1 MATILSSAVLEYVSL
16 EEIHDP
22 GLEGEQIKASPF
34 IFNCFFFFFWE
45 GSCFVLYWGEQLDI
59 SV

>member
-34 IFNCFFFFFWE
+34 IFNCFFF
-45 GSCFVLYWGEQLDI
+45 GGGVVLFYIGGN
-59 SV
+59 S